1 MGRPIYQGSNSC
13 YALRE
18 GLYVKRVEK
27 PGIDTIGEAAGIL
40 KLICRD
46 KRRGWTYDDDCGCCK
61 VRMTESLF
69 EKRAVYVKTLAVKHG
84 ATERELKI
92 IDNMIDY
99 VLAHHRLPKKYS
111 KLADK
116 YIVKARVKAVKPR
129 KPRGRVRKRRHRRK
143 R

>member
-1 MGRPIYQGSNSC
+1 MGRPIYQGRDSC

-18 GLYVKRVEK
+18 GMYVKRVEK
-27 PGIDTIGEAAGIL
+27 LGIDTIGEAAGIL
-40 KLICRD
+40 RLICRD

-99 VLAHHRLPKKYS
+99 VLRHHRLPKKYS

-116 YIVKARVKAVKPR
+116 YIVKAGAGKTR
-129 KPRGRVRKRRHRRK
+129 KRSRRRSRRKRRSRR
-143 R
+143 RR